1 MVNEPKNTYMDKVP
15 IIQTQFTKRI
25 NNTNALDQQGLAL
38 FLKDLIDV
46 VYFISLKHSS
56 TYLSRSPYVIYF
68 TELIAETSQLSNHL
82 KSS

>member
-1 MVNEPKNTYMDKVP
+1 MVNEPKNTYKDKVP

-56 TYLSRSPYVIYF
+56 TYLSRSRIRDIFYR
-68 TELIAETSQLSNHL
+68 TDC
-82 KSS
+82 